1 MHFGYFRKTSS
12 GGSKKPRVHK
22 SQMLKPAVL
31 EGAWT
36 IDENSFREEEKKYY
50 VVIVVVVLPILKCI
64 FSRG

>member
-36 IDENSFREEEKKYY
+36 IDENSFREEEKK
-50 VVIVVVVLPILKCI
+50 ILCSDS
-64 FSRG
+64 SRGTTNFKVHF

>member
-36 IDENSFREEEKKYY
+36 IDENSFREEEKKK
-50 VVIVVVVLPILKCI
+50 ILCSDS
-64 FSRG
+64 SRGTTNCKVHF

>member
-36 IDENSFREEEKKYY
+36 IDENSFREEKNKRSDSSTNFK
-50 VVIVVVVLPILKCI
+50 VH
-64 FSRG
+64 FSPPFQ

>member
-36 IDENSFREEEKKYY
+36 IDEIRFGKKKKK
-50 VVIVVVVLPILKCI
+50 ILCSDS
-64 FSRG
+64 SRGTTNFKVHF